1 MKPWPFP
8 THPKPE
14 MRLNQVPRV
23 TTSPQERAQGLGVR
37 FIHMHRESLP
47 GGCTVAYRP
56 TSDTKNCKVL
66 EIAVAY
72 THPNDTYCKKTGIA
86 IAAQRWLDGEVVQMP
101 LRGKTIHETTHK
113 LWMTFYYIPYGL
125 I

>member
-8 THPKPE
+8 TSPKPE
-14 MRLNQVPRV
+14 MQLKPTHY
-23 TTSPQERAQGLGVR
+23 TTPQQRAHDLGVR
-37 FIHMHRESLP
+37 FVHMHRESLP

-72 THPNDTYCKKTGIA
+72 THPNDTYCKKAGIA
-86 IAAQRWLDGEVVQMP
+86 IAAQRWLDGEVVMMP
-101 LRGKTIHETTHK
+101 LRGKTVHETTHK
-113 LWMTFYYIPYGL
+113 LWMTFYYVPYGL